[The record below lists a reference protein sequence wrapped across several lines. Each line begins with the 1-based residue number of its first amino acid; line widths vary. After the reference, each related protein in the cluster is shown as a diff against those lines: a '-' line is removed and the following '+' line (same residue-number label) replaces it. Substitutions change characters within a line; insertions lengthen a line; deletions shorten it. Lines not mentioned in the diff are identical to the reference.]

1 MNKNKAQEVRRVMNK
16 INRCEDF
23 LKSLKDRSYPDEF
36 VIYYRGMETCEL
48 EENVLK
54 MIIEYYENELLKLNN
69 ELKKL

>member
-1 MNKNKAQEVRRVMNK
+1 MDKNKAQEVGRVMNG

-36 VIYYRGMETCEL
+36 AIYYRGMETCEL
-48 EENVLK
+48 EEEVLQ
-54 MIIEYYENELLKLNN
+54 MIIKHYEDKLLKLND